1 MIKVTQITNHYVNN
15 EVQVSL
21 FSDTKTEVTP
31 SATIEGLPENAV
43 IAQGSTVVTASG
55 EVAFMKSTGEWNW
68 V

>member
-1 MIKVTQITNHYVNN
+1 MIKVTQITNRYVNN

-43 IAQGSTVVTASG
+43 IAQGSTVVTADG